1 MGSLLF
7 HQQVSVYVMTPLPTR
22 PRLTSSVF
30 AASGP
35 RWVERSCLGGKIP
48 VKRRQSS
55 LKIGKRAAA
64 YIRVSDESQLEGH
77 SLDAQRAE
85 IERWCERRGYQLV
98 KVYVEEGKTA
108 HTDQMDRR
116 PQLLALL
123 ENAKA
128 DQFDIVVVHMIDR
141 WARNMGVQ
149 SQALQLLGERGVG
162 FASVMEDFDYTT
174 PSGKLMLTMMGA

>member
-1 MGSLLF
+1 
-7 HQQVSVYVMTPLPTR
+7 
-22 PRLTSSVF
+22 
-30 AASGP
+30 
-35 RWVERSCLGGKIP
+35 
-48 VKRRQSS
+48 
-55 LKIGKRAAA
+55 
-64 YIRVSDESQLEGH
+64 
-77 SLDAQRAE
+77 
-85 IERWCERRGYQLV
+85 
-98 KVYVEEGKTA
+98 
-108 HTDQMDRR
+108 MDRR